1 MLICIPEI
9 LSKTDVAEFR
19 RIMDAS
25 EWEDGRSTA
34 GAQSALVK
42 RNEQLPPDS
51 EVARKLGHRV
61 LSALTSSPRFI
72 SAAIPL
78 HIFPPLFN
86 RYTAADGHYFG
97 VHVDN
102 AVRGDK
108 LTGLR
113 IRTDLSVTLFLS
125 EPDEYEGGEL
135 AVEDRY
141 GSHEIKL
148 PAGSLA
154 LYPASSL
161 HLVRPVTQ
169 GMRVASFF
177 WLQSMIRDAH
187 ARSLIFDL
195 DTAIQA
201 LVERLGRD
209 DPETV
214 KLTGIYHNL
223 IRYWAEV

>member
-1 MLICIPEI
+1 MLICIPDV
-9 LSKTDVAEFR
+9 LSKNEVAEFR
-19 RIMDAS
+19 RLMDAA

-51 EVARKLGHRV
+51 ELARKLGHRIV
-61 LSALTSSPRFI
+61 SALTANPRFI

-78 HIFPPLFN
+78 QIFPPLFN
-86 RYTAADGHYFG
+86 RYVASDGHHFG

-102 AVRGDK
+102 AVRGDH

-113 IRTDLSVTLFLS
+113 IRTDLSVTLFLA
-125 EPDEYEGGEL
+125 EPEDYDGGEL
-135 AVEDRY
+135 VVEDNY

-148 PAGSLA
+148 PAGHLV

-161 HLVRPVTQ
+161 HLVTPVTR
-169 GMRVASFF
+169 GARVASFF
-177 WLQSMIRDAH
+177 WLQSMVRDAH
-187 ARSLIFDL
+187 ARSMIFDL
-195 DTAIQA
+195 DGAIQN
-201 LVERLGRD
+201 LCERLGRD

-223 IRYWAEV
+223 IRHWAEV

>member
-1 MLICIPEI
+1 MLICVPDV
-9 LSKTDVAEFR
+9 LSKAEVAEFR
-19 RIMDAS
+19 ALMDAAT
-25 EWEDGRSTA
+25 WEDGRSTA

-42 RNEQLPPDS
+42 RNEQLPPNGDL
-51 EVARKLGHRV
+51 ARALGQRIV
-61 LSALTSSPRFI
+61 SALTANPLFI

-86 RYTAADGHYFG
+86 RYGAGHHFG

-102 AVRGDK
+102 AVRGDH
-108 LTGLR
+108 LTGTR

-125 EPDEYEGGEL
+125 EPSEYDGGEL
-135 AVEDRY
+135 VVEDLY
-141 GSHEIKL
+141 GTHEVKL
-148 PAGSLA
+148 PAGDLV
-154 LYPASSL
+154 LYPSSSL
-161 HLVRPVTQ
+161 HMVTPVTR

-187 ARSLIFDL
+187 ARSMIFDL
-195 DTAIQA
+195 DTAIQE
-201 LVERLGRD
+201 LVQRLGRN